1 MSLGRFTEPCTD
13 SRILKRPIM
22 HPPISSPYA
31 GGDHPK
37 VVYIS
42 AKTPFISAVKRVR
55 KLLSL
60 IEKRSVGKVDLFN
73 GKDSNNQKLKALD
86 VEGSKKEKE
95 PEEIVLKGTN
105 RVIEKVLGLALFF
118 QGQEDLIV
126 RLRTGTVGVVD
137 DIVMVPSPP
146 NDTEGG
152 DQKED
157 EKDLPETQVRKI
169 SMLEVAITLKWTQLA
184 FGTIQGF
191 LWRDETTSSTP
202 RPSHNSWCFSWTRQ
216 HSRYNPNSS
225 NSAYHLIMRTA
236 TLAKISELP
245 RIQ

>member
-1 MSLGRFTEPCTD
+1 
-13 SRILKRPIM
+13 M

-37 VVYIS
+37 VIYIS

-60 IEKRSVGKVDLFN
+60 IEKRSVGKVDLSN
-73 GKDSNNQKLKALD
+73 GKDRNKQKLKALD
-86 VEGSKKEKE
+86 MEGSQKENE
-95 PEEIVLKGTN
+95 PEEVVLKGTN

-137 DIVMVPSPP
+137 DIVMVPCSP
-146 NDTEGG
+146 NETEVG

-157 EKDLPETQVRKI
+157 EKVLPETQVRKI
-169 SMLEVAITLKWTQLA
+169 SMLQVAITLK
-184 FGTIQGF
+184 
-191 LWRDETTSSTP
+191 
-202 RPSHNSWCFSWTRQ
+202 
-216 HSRYNPNSS
+216 
-225 NSAYHLIMRTA
+225 
-236 TLAKISELP
+236 
-245 RIQ
+245 